1 MRKVLKIVFLNDFFG
16 VPNLATF
23 IFQIFFNV
31 IASKSLTSIQYTV
44 PGFEP
49 TTSWSIAICLNHQ
62 TMASR
67 LKVLKIVSI
76 QYLFYFHKLN
86 GIFYNLIFSNVYS
99 NLKESDLSIHF
110 CFVFNHNHISNKK
123 RKKKFFFIDILSIN
137 QIAIASKENM
147 ILLLFW

>member
-49 TTSWSIAICLNHQ
+49 MTSWSIAICLNHQ

-110 CFVFNHNHISNKK
+110 CFVLNHNHIS
-123 RKKKFFFIDILSIN
+123 KKKEKKFLFIDRLYIN
-137 QIAIASKENM
+137 QLAIVSEENM